1 MTLRQD
7 VGGSAAHDLDLQ
19 IKEVEA
25 AAREWGVHADKIE
38 GRFVAAL
45 LTAIVTSARTNKA
58 AIEEA
63 QRIIDGATAF
73 GDKEV
78 GRLKIML
85 AGGEKAIALGK
96 QAAETAIAAGERA
109 EKEFQR
115 SVAQIAKE
123 LSSRLID
130 SSQEWLV
137 LKQTSRNRRDAW
149 VLAIIVSA
157 LAVGVFVGGYAA
169 RAYQDDRA
177 VSGFYDDE
185 ARIAQ
190 CKKNAVSVR
199 DGRGVVRSACW
210 LDDIGAKSDRP

>member
-1 MTLRQD
+1 MTLQQD
-7 VGGSAAHDLDLQ
+7 VGGSAAHDLDWH

-38 GRFVAAL
+38 GRFVSAL
-45 LTAIVTSARTNKA
+45 LGAIVVSARTNEV

-78 GRLKIML
+78 SRLKIMI
-85 AGGEKAIALGK
+85 AGGEKAIAIGK

-115 SVAQIAKE
+115 SVAHIAKE
-123 LSSRLID
+123 LSNRLID

-149 VLAIIVSA
+149 VLAMCVSV
-157 LAVGVFVGGYAA
+157 LAVGIFVGGFGV
-169 RAYQDDRA
+169 RAYLD
-177 VSGFYDDE
+177 GFSDIE

-190 CKKNAVSVR
+190 CKKVAVPVR
-199 DGRGVVRSACW
+199 DTHGVVRSACW
-210 LDDIGAKSDRP
+210 LDEILGNAK